1 MQKQT
6 QSRQGLLA
14 WHCLLLLLG
23 GLLWGCPS
31 QDNPSHPDDVCL
43 PTPCSGA
50 DGGQPWDAGT
60 DGGREQTSS
69 AVDPTVPTDFGAS
82 IEFLYKGP
90 NPSQIGVAEGALD
103 ARRVSVVRGKVLG
116 RNGQP
121 IAEARIGVLGHSEQ
135 GHTLTNAQGE
145 YALAVNGGGVLTLEV
160 EKPGFLP
167 VQRQVHVP
175 WREFVP
181 LPDVVLTA
189 LDSNVTAITPGAAE
203 VQVARGSVVED
214 SAGSRQAT
222 LLFAPGTQA
231 EMFLRDGTRVPLTGP
246 LHVRATEYTVGTEGP
261 AAMPGTLPSTSGYTY
276 AVELSVDEAL
286 QAGATE
292 VRFSPPVHGYVDNFL
307 ALPAGLVV
315 PSGYYDR
322 QRGIWRASDNGRVI
336 TLVGAREG
344 FAEVDADGDGA
355 PDDRAQL
362 TALGFTDAERAHLAA
377 LYAVGK
383 SLWRVPI
390 THFTPYDYNWP
401 FGPPPDAKEPEQPE
415 PRAETPE
422 ARPECESG
430 SIIECQNQTLGEVL
444 PLVGTPFHLNYRS
457 DRAAARTA
465 NRALRIPLSG
475 SHVPASLKNI
485 VLIVNVA
492 GQTFARTFPARP
504 NQSHRFVWDGLDAF
518 GRQVWG
524 EQTARIRIGYVYG
537 LSYYASPD
545 DQSQAWARYGDRST
559 RFEGPDGRD
568 LTLWQL
574 HTATVVSLPDFS
586 QLGGW
591 SLDAHHAYDPWRSTL
606 YLGHGGTLPG
616 RESLGRTPR
625 VLTTAT
631 PTFSGD
637 HGPAKQARLAAPRGV
652 AVAADGTVYIADT
665 GNHRIRQV
673 KPNGVIS
680 TVAGN
685 GVKGAAGDGGRALVA
700 SLDSPEAVAV
710 GPEGTLYIAD
720 TGSHRVRRVTPDGL
734 ISTVAGTGLAADGGD
749 GGPATLANLN
759 APAGVA
765 VGPDG
770 SVYLADTDN
779 HRIRRVTPDGL
790 ISTVA
795 GTGVRGDAGEGGLA
809 VAASL
814 DRPRALVVGPEGSLS
829 FVDSGNRRLRRV
841 DTEGRLFTLLSSPDE
856 EELRV
861 GSRIHGQKLY
871 EEAPRGA
878 LWGLALGP
886 DGSLYTSSWHRC
898 LLHRLFPDGSQG
910 AINLGGCG
918 GDSSEE
924 GPSASFTAP
933 RGLAVASDGSL
944 LVADASQS
952 VVRRVAMDGSLFVFA
967 GGGPKAPAVTAPAP
981 PQYPVGTLET
991 PCGRVDDLVPSPD
1004 GSELYGFGWQGRHL
1018 CTLEAWT
1025 LAVRHRFSYDESARL
1040 VSITDGSG
1048 LITRIER
1055 DATGAPTAILAPH
1068 GQRTGLK
1075 TGADGWLASLIEPGG
1090 ESVAFTYQE
1099 GGLLS
1104 SLRDERGGMHGF
1116 EYSPE
1121 GWLTKDSNPAG
1132 GFKALE
1138 RARADTGYSVVL
1150 TTALG
1155 RTRKYQVEDLE
1166 SGVQRRV
1173 TTATDGTAWTT
1184 LRSPNGT
1191 TVHTAPDGTVT
1202 TVVEVPEPRLGMQ
1215 SPLVASRTVKLPS
1228 GLTSSSTH
1236 QREVTLLPQG
1246 TLLDVG
1252 TQTDTVTVNG
1262 RATTLRYEASGRRL
1276 LSTSPTGR
1284 VSVLTLDGQGRIH
1297 KAEAPGLL
1305 PVEFSYDAE
1314 GRPGSVIQ
1322 GSRRRTF
1329 AYGADG
1335 ALRTVTDAMDR
1346 VTTLA
1351 RDEAGHITSTTLP
1364 GNRVTGFTYE
1374 AGGLPSSLTPPGRPT
1389 HQLQYTATKAL
1400 SSYAPPGGSAFA
1412 SGYTYDLDDALIE
1425 FRQPVSTVSFAYDA
1439 AGRLSTLDIPG
1450 TRVTAGYDGA
1460 GRLDSLASTS
1470 GVGLEFRHDGPLVTG
1485 VSWTGAVQGSIQYS
1499 HDADFRVATSAVN
1512 GELPVAYAY
1521 DPDGLLVSAGALTLS
1536 RRADNGLLA
1545 GTRLGSVS
1553 TVETPNAYGELK
1565 TWSAMAGS
1573 VPLLSYELERDV
1585 LGRIVRRTEAEG
1597 TTVHTD
1603 VFTHDEA
1610 GRLASVVRDGVLLE
1624 ENTYDANGNRTSV
1637 LRGELR
1643 TATHDAQDR
1652 LLSFGN
1658 KTYGYGPG
1666 GDLQTRTEGV
1676 RTTQYAY
1683 DALGA
1688 LVHVALPDGRQLEY
1702 VLDAASRRVGKKV
1715 DGTLLQ
1721 GFLYEGRRV
1730 IAELDGAGSIVSRFV
1745 HATRGHA
1752 PDFMV
1757 KGGITYRILTDPLG
1771 SPRLVVDTR
1780 NGTVAQRME
1789 YDVWG
1794 NVVAD
1799 SNPGFQPFGFAG
1811 GLYDRDT
1818 KLTRFGARDYDAETG
1833 RWTAKDPIRFAG
1845 GDSNL
1850 YAYVG
1855 NDPVNL
1861 IDPSGRFAGPTPVV
1875 TVAAGASLNW
1885 VTGAGLAFSGGWL
1898 AGTWLNENFLE
1909 APIQAF
1915 LWKHFGD
1922 GGLDGG
1928 MCHVAIKPHG
1938 NSASSPRTTFLYRL
1952 EDRDTGEHLKWG
1964 VSQNPGGRYPS
1975 KFMDDK
1981 ILLIEDQGPRRLML
1995 DIERDMVELDPGPLN
2010 HEPWAG
2016 KGIP

>member
-1 MQKQT
+1 M
-6 QSRQGLLA
+6 
-14 WHCLLLLLG
+14 
-23 GLLWGCPS
+23 
-31 QDNPSHPDDVCL
+31 
-43 PTPCSGA
+43 
-50 DGGQPWDAGT
+50 DGGGVQAPPAIDRT
-60 DGGREQTSS
+60 I
-69 AVDPTVPTDFGAS
+69 PTDFGAS

-90 NPSQIGVAEGALD
+90 NPVQVGVAEGALD
-103 ARRVSVVRGKVLG
+103 TRRIGVIRGKVMG

-121 IAEARIGVLGHSEQ
+121 IVDARMGVLAHPEL

-145 YALAVNGGGVLTLEV
+145 YSLAVNGGGALTLEV

-167 VQRQVHVP
+167 VQRQVDVP

-181 LPDVVLTA
+181 LPEVVLTA
-189 LDSNVTAITPGAAE
+189 LDSSVTAITPGATE
-203 VQVARGSVVED
+203 LQVARGSVVED

-222 LLFAPGTQA
+222 LVFAPGTQA
-231 EMFLRDGTRVPLTGP
+231 EMLLRDGTRVPLTGP
-246 LHVRATEYTVGTEGP
+246 FHVRATEYTVGPEGP
-261 AAMPGTLPSTSGYTY
+261 AAMLGMLPATSGYTY

-286 QAGATE
+286 EAGATE
-292 VRFSPPVHGYVDNFL
+292 VRFSPPVQGYVDNFL
-307 ALPAGLVV
+307 AFPAGLVV

-322 QRGIWRASDNGRVI
+322 QQGHWRTSDNGRVI
-336 TLVGAREG
+336 ALVGERDGLAQ
-344 FAEVDADGDGA
+344 VDADGDGA
-355 PDDRAQL
+355 PDDREQL
-362 TALGFTDAERAHLAA
+362 TALGFTDAERARLAA

-401 FGPPPDAKEPEQPE
+401 FGPPPDAQEPQQPE

-422 ARPECESG
+422 AQPDCESG

-444 PLVGTPFHLNYRS
+444 SIPGTPFQLHYRS

-475 SHVPASLKNI
+475 GHVPASLKNI

-492 GQTFARTFPARP
+492 GQDFARTFPPRP
-504 NQSHRFVWDGLDAF
+504 HQSYRFVWDGLDAF

-524 EQTARIRIGYVYG
+524 EQTVHIRIGYVYG

-545 DQSQAWARYGDRST
+545 DQYQAWARYGDRST
-559 RFEGPDGRD
+559 QFEGPDGRGT
-568 LTLWQL
+568 TLWQF

-591 SLDAHHAYDPWRSTL
+591 SLDTHHVYDPWRSTL
-606 YLGHGGTLPG
+606 YLGQGGTLPG
-616 RESLGRTPR
+616 REPLGRTPR

-637 HGPAKQARLAAPRGV
+637 HGPAKQARLAAPQGV

-685 GVKGAAGDGGRALVA
+685 GVKGAAGDGGRALLA

-710 GPEGTLYIAD
+710 GPEGILYIAD
-720 TGSHRVRRVTPDGL
+720 TGNHRIRQVTPDGR
-734 ISTVAGTGLAADGGD
+734 ISTVVGTGLAADGGD
-749 GGPATLANLN
+749 GGRAPLANLN

-770 SVYLADTDN
+770 SLYLADTGN
-779 HRIRRVTPDGL
+779 HRIRRATPDGI

-795 GTGVRGDAGEGGLA
+795 GAGTRGASREGGLA
-809 VAASL
+809 ITADL
-814 DRPRALVVGPEGSLS
+814 DTPRALVVSHEGVIS
-829 FVDSGNRRLRRV
+829 FVDSGNRRLRQV
-841 DTEGRLFTLLSSPDE
+841 DTEGRLFTLLSSLDE
-856 EELRV
+856 EELRI
-861 GSRIHGQKLY
+861 GSRSRGQKLY
-871 EEAPRGA
+871 EESPRGS

-886 DGSLYTSSWHRC
+886 DGSLYTSSSHRC
-898 LLHRLFPDGSQG
+898 LLHRLLPDGSAW
-910 AINLGGCG
+910 AINNGGCG
-918 GDSSEE
+918 GDPSKE
-924 GPSASFTAP
+924 GPLASLTAP
-933 RGLAVASDGSL
+933 KGLAVALDGSL
-944 LVADASQS
+944 LVGDASQF
-952 VVRRVAMDGSLFVFA
+952 VVRRVSLDGNLFVFA
-967 GGGPKAPAVTAPAP
+967 GGGPAAPVVTAPAP
-981 PQYPVGTLET
+981 PQYPAGTLET
-991 PCGRVDDLVPSPD
+991 PCGQVDDLVPSPD

-1025 LAVRHRFSYDESARL
+1025 LAVRHRFSYDENARL
-1040 VSITDGSG
+1040 VSIMDGHG
-1048 LITRIER
+1048 RITRIER
-1055 DATGAPTAILAPH
+1055 DAAGTPTAILAPH
-1068 GQRTGLK
+1068 GQRTVLKVGPDGL
-1075 TGADGWLASLIEPGG
+1075 LASLARPGR
-1090 ESVAFTYQE
+1090 ESVTLTYQE

-1104 SLRDERGGMHGF
+1104 SLRDERGGMHLF

-1121 GWLTKDSNPAG
+1121 GWLTKDSNPSG
-1132 GFKALE
+1132 GFKALT
-1138 RARADTGYSVVL
+1138 RAQGDTGYTVTLS
-1150 TTALG
+1150 TAMG
-1155 RTRKYQVEDLE
+1155 RARKYQLEDLE
-1166 SGVQRRV
+1166 SGVQRRI
-1173 TTATDGTAWTT
+1173 TTAADGTAWTT
-1184 LRSPNGT
+1184 LRLPNGT
-1191 TVHTAPDGTVT
+1191 TVSTAPDGTVT
-1202 TVVEVPEPRLGMQ
+1202 TVVETPEPRLGMQ

-1228 GLTSSSTH
+1228 GSSSTSSH

-1262 RATTLRYEASGRRL
+1262 RTTTLRYEAAGRRL
-1276 LSTSPTGR
+1276 LSTSPMGK
-1284 VSVLTLDGQGRIH
+1284 VSVLTLDAQGRLQQ
-1297 KAEAPGLL
+1297 AEAPGLL
-1305 PVEFSYDAE
+1305 PVAFTYDTE
-1314 GRPGSVIQ
+1314 GRPGSVVQ

-1335 ALRTVTDAMDR
+1335 ALRSVTDGLDR
-1346 VTTLA
+1346 ATVFT
-1351 RDEAGHITSTTLP
+1351 RDEAGRLTSSTLP

-1374 AGGLPSSLTPPGRPT
+1374 TGDAPASMTPPGRPS
-1389 HQLQYTATKAL
+1389 HGFRYTATEAL

-1412 SGYTYDLDDALIE
+1412 SGYTYDLDDALTE
-1425 FRQPVSTVSFAYDA
+1425 FRQPGGAVSFAYDA
-1439 AGRLSTLDIPG
+1439 AGRLVTLDIPG
-1450 TRVTAGYDGA
+1450 TRVTTGYDGA
-1460 GRLDSLASTS
+1460 GRLRSLASTS
-1470 GVGLEFRHDGPLVTG
+1470 GVGLEFSHDGPLVTG
-1485 VSWTGAVQGSIQYS
+1485 VSWKGAVAGSLQYS
-1499 HDADFRVATSAVN
+1499 HDTDFRIATSSVN
-1512 GELPVAYAY
+1512 GGTPVAYAY
-1521 DPDGLLVSAGALTLS
+1521 DLDGLLVSAGALTLS
-1536 RRADNGLLA
+1536 RRDDNGLLA
-1545 GTRLGSVS
+1545 RTHLGSIS
-1553 TVETPNAYGELK
+1553 TVETSNAYGELES
-1565 TWSAMAGS
+1565 WSAASGD
-1573 VPLLSYELERDV
+1573 VPLLSYQLERDV
-1585 LGRIVRRTEAEG
+1585 LGRIVRRTETEG

-1610 GRLASVVRDGVLLE
+1610 GRLASVTRDGALLE

-1637 LRGELR
+1637 LRGELQ

-1652 LLSFGN
+1652 LLTFGN
-1658 KTYGYGPG
+1658 RTYSYGPG
-1666 GDLQTRTEGV
+1666 GDLQTRTEGT

-1683 DALGA
+1683 DALGG
-1688 LVHVALPDGRQLEY
+1688 LVHVALPDGTQLEY
-1702 VLDAASRRVGKKV
+1702 LLDAASRRVGKKV
-1715 DGTLLQ
+1715 DGTLIQ

-1730 IAELDGAGSIVSRFV
+1730 IAELDGAGNVVSRFV

-1752 PDFMV
+1752 PDFMF
-1757 KGGITYRILTDPLG
+1757 KGGITYRILADPLG

-1780 NGTVAQRME
+1780 NGAVVQRME

-1811 GLYDRDT
+1811 GLHDRDT

-1875 TVAAGASLNW
+1875 TVAAGVSLNW
-1885 VTGAGLAFSGGWL
+1885 VAGAGIAFSGGWL

-1915 LWKHFGD
+1915 LWNHFGNDTTSTGPACSSASTEGYGDIGSYSGPIDPDDFLGAAEEWLGPNYRHIAPGVYRSAD
-1922 GGLDGG
+1922 GLRQVRMTDGDLSG
-1928 MCHVAIKPHG
+1928 RGRTPYPHG
-1938 NSASSPRTTFLYRL
+1938 HFEALNSFGKVIENDHIPLSP
-1952 EDRDTGEHLKWG
+1952 
-1964 VSQNPGGRYPS
+1964 
-1975 KFMDDK
+1975 
-1981 ILLIEDQGPRRLML
+1981 
-1995 DIERDMVELDPGPLN
+1995 
-2010 HEPWAG
+2010 
-2016 KGIP
+2016 

>member
-1 MQKQT
+1 M
-6 QSRQGLLA
+6 
-14 WHCLLLLLG
+14 
-23 GLLWGCPS
+23 
-31 QDNPSHPDDVCL
+31 
-43 PTPCSGA
+43 
-50 DGGQPWDAGT
+50 DGGGVQAP
-60 DGGREQTSS
+60 S
-69 AVDPTVPTDFGAS
+69 AIDPTVPTDFGAS
-82 IEFLYKGP
+82 VEFLYKGP
-90 NPSQIGVAEGALD
+90 NPVQPGVADGALEPL
-103 ARRVSVVRGKVLG
+103 RVAVVLGKVLG

-121 IAEARIGVLGHSEQ
+121 IAGARIGVLARSEQ

-145 YALAVNGGGVLTLEV
+145 YSLAVNGGGALTLEV

-167 VQRQVHVP
+167 LQRRVDVP

-181 LPDVVLTA
+181 LPEVVLTA
-189 LDSNVTAITPGAAE
+189 LDSTVTAVTPAAE
-203 VQVARGSVVED
+203 EFQVARGSVVAD

-231 EMFLRDGTRVPLTGP
+231 EMRLRDGTHVPLHGP
-246 LHVRATEYTVGTEGP
+246 LHVRATEYTVGPEGP
-261 AAMPGTLPSTSGYTY
+261 TAMPGTLPATSGYTY

-322 QRGIWRASDNGRVI
+322 QQGLWRASDNGRVI
-336 TLVGAREG
+336 ALVGEHEG
-344 FAEVDADGDGA
+344 LALVDADGDGA
-355 PDDRAQL
+355 PDDSTQL
-362 TALGFTDAERAHLAA
+362 AALGFTDAERARLST

-383 SLWRVPI
+383 SLWRVPV

-401 FGPPPDAKEPEQPE
+401 FGPPPDAQEPQQPE

-422 ARPECESG
+422 AHPECESG
-430 SIIECQNQTLGEVL
+430 SIIECQNQTLGEL
-444 PLVGTPFHLNYRS
+444 LSIVGTPFQLHYRS

-475 SHVPASLKNI
+475 DHVPASLKHI

-492 GQTFARTFPARP
+492 GQSFARTFPASP
-504 NQSHRFVWDGLDAF
+504 NQSHRFVWDGRDVF
-518 GRQVWG
+518 GREVWG

-568 LTLWQL
+568 MTLWQF

-591 SLDAHHAYDPWRSTL
+591 SLDAHHSYDPWRGTL
-606 YLGHGGTLPG
+606 YPGPGGTLPG
-616 RESLGRTPR
+616 RESLGKTPR

-631 PTFSGD
+631 LTFSGD
-637 HGPAKQARLAAPRGV
+637 HGPAKQARLASPQGV

-665 GNHRIRQV
+665 DNHRIRQV

-685 GVKGAAGDGGRALVA
+685 GVKGSAGDGGRALLA
-700 SLDSPEAVAV
+700 SLDSPKAVAV
-710 GPEGTLYIAD
+710 GPEGMLYIAD
-720 TGSHRVRRVTPDGL
+720 TGNHRIRRVTPDGI

-749 GGPATLANLN
+749 GGPAILANLN

-770 SVYLADTDN
+770 SIYLADTDN
-779 HRIRRVTPDGL
+779 HRIRRVTPGGV

-795 GTGVRGDAGEGGLA
+795 GTGVRGNAGEGGLA

-814 DRPRALVVGPEGSLS
+814 DTPRALVVGSEGFLS

-841 DTEGRLFTLLSSPDE
+841 DTEGRLFTLLYSRDE
-856 EELRV
+856 EELRTS
-861 GSRIHGQKLY
+861 GGAHGQKVH
-871 EEAPRGA
+871 EESPRGS

-886 DGSLYTSSWHRC
+886 DGSLYTSSSHRC
-898 LLHRLFPDGSQG
+898 LLHRLFPDGSSW
-910 AINLGGCG
+910 AINSGGCG
-918 GDSSEE
+918 GDPSEE
-924 GPSASFTAP
+924 GAFASLTAP
-933 RGLAVASDGSL
+933 RGLAVASNGSL
-944 LVADASQS
+944 LVADASQLA
-952 VVRRVAMDGSLFVFA
+952 VRRGALDGGLFVFA

-981 PQYPVGTLET
+981 PQYPAGTLET
-991 PCGRVDDLVPSPD
+991 PCGRVEDLVPSPD
-1004 GSELYGFGWQGRHL
+1004 GGELYGFGWQGRHL

-1025 LAVRHRFSYDESARL
+1025 LAVRHRFSYDENARL
-1040 VSITDGSG
+1040 MSVTDGAG

-1055 DATGAPTAILAPH
+1055 DAAGAPTAILAPH
-1068 GQRTGLK
+1068 GQRTVLRAGS
-1075 TGADGWLASLIEPGG
+1075 DGWLASFIRPGG
-1090 ESVAFTYQE
+1090 ESLAFTYLE

-1104 SLRDERGGMHGF
+1104 SLRDERNGMHLF

-1132 GFKALE
+1132 GFKALDRTQVE
-1138 RARADTGYSVVL
+1138 KGYSVVL

-1191 TVHTAPDGTVT
+1191 TVYTAPDGTVT

-1215 SPLVASRTVKLPS
+1215 SPLVASRTVKLPG
-1228 GLTSSSTH
+1228 GLTSTSTH

-1252 TQTDTVTVNG
+1252 AQTDTVTVNG
-1262 RATTLRYEASGRRL
+1262 RTTTLRYEAFGRRL
-1276 LSTSPTGR
+1276 LSTSPMGK
-1284 VSVLTLDGQGRIH
+1284 VSVLTLDGQGRIR

-1305 PVEFSYDAE
+1305 PVELTYDAE

-1335 ALRTVTDAMDR
+1335 ALRTVTDGLDR
-1346 VTTLA
+1346 TTVLT
-1351 RDEAGHITSTTLP
+1351 RDEAGLVTSTLLP
-1364 GNRVTGFTYE
+1364 DNRVTGFTYE
-1374 AGGLPSSLTPPGRPT
+1374 AGGLPSSLTPPGRPS
-1389 HQLQYTATKAL
+1389 HQFQYTPTKAL
-1400 SSYAPPGGSAFA
+1400 ASYAPPGGSAFA
-1412 SGYTYDLDDALIE
+1412 SRYAYDLDDALTE
-1425 FRQPVSTVSFAYDA
+1425 FRQPGSSVSFAYDA
-1439 AGRLSTLDIPG
+1439 AGRLATLDIPG
-1450 TRVTAGYDGA
+1450 AQVTAGYDGS

-1470 GVGLEFRHDGPLVTG
+1470 GVGLEFSHDGPLVTG
-1485 VSWTGAVQGSIQYS
+1485 VSWTGAVRGSIQYS

-1512 GELPVAYAY
+1512 GEPPVTYAY
-1521 DPDGLLVSAGALTLS
+1521 DLDGLLVSAGALTLS
-1536 RRADNGLLA
+1536 RRGDNGLIE

-1553 TVETPNAYGELK
+1553 TVETSNGYGELES
-1565 TWSAMAGS
+1565 WSAASGDVS
-1573 VPLLSYELERDV
+1573 LLSYKLVRDE
-1585 LGRIVRRTEAEG
+1585 LGRIVRRTESEG

-1603 VFTHDEA
+1603 VFTHDGA

-1637 LRGELR
+1637 LHGELR

-1652 LLSFGN
+1652 LISFGN
-1658 KTYGYGPG
+1658 RTYGYGPG
-1666 GDLQTRTEGV
+1666 GDLQTRTEGTH
-1676 RTTQYAY
+1676 TTQYAY

-1688 LVHVALPDGRQLEY
+1688 LVHVALPDGAQLEY
-1702 VLDAASRRVGKKV
+1702 VLDAASRRVGKRV
-1715 DGTLLQ
+1715 DGSLVQ

-1730 IAELDGAGSIVSRFV
+1730 IAELDGAGNVVSRFI
-1745 HATRGHA
+1745 HATRGHS

-1757 KGGITYRILTDPLG
+1757 KGGIAYRILTDPLG

-1789 YDVWG
+1789 YDAWG

-1850 YAYVG
+1850 YAYAA
-1855 NDPVNL
+1855 NQPHQFMDPDGRRIVSIAPALQPAFNNIKATEL
-1861 IDPSGRFAGPTPVV
+1861 GRFAIDTLENSPHEFNFHQGSQMRDRQGKRTPGQSRPMGNVCSTQPGGIQRYLGHQAFV
-1875 TVAAGASLNW
+1875 STIDTHFATRSGHSTEEVLFHEMWHSTQFSQDPYRTSI
-1885 VTGAGLAFSGGWL
+1885 TGLGFYEL
-1898 AGTWLNENFLE
+1898 ELE
-1909 APIQAF
+1909 AQTMTTAF
-1915 LWKHFGD
+1915 LDEVFN
-1922 GGLDGG
+1922 
-1928 MCHVAIKPHG
+1928 A
-1938 NSASSPRTTFLYRL
+1938 
-1952 EDRDTGEHLKWG
+1952 
-1964 VSQNPGGRYPS
+1964 NP
-1975 KFMDDK
+1975 
-1981 ILLIEDQGPRRLML
+1981 
-1995 DIERDMVELDPGPLN
+1995 
-2010 HEPWAG
+2010 
-2016 KGIP
+2016 